1 MASLEVKQP
10 NQTIASRIT
19 GAMKEGAKRAPVEIA
34 LEEGQKLIVGQLLRG
49 FKGSR
54 TEKASARK
62 FLLWFF
68 STPAGQ
74 VSIAGAISGGAPL
87 IAGLI
92 GKDGPVVRTV
102 ADEFAAR
109 AATITT
115 KEGMRFALRH
125 LKPMLGIFTRLF
137 DSIGGAET
145 PAEVAPKSLNESGG
159 KGGEV
164 FSLADEREKVGM
176 RVGG

>member
-1 MASLEVKQP
+1 MASVEVKPQS
-10 NQTIASRIT
+10 TIASRIT
-19 GAMKEGAKRAPVEIA
+19 GALKEGAKRAPVEIA
-34 LEEGQKLIVGQLLRG
+34 LEEGQKLIVSQLLRG

-54 TEKASARK
+54 IEKASARK

-74 VSIAGAISGGAPL
+74 VAIAGAISGGAPL

-92 GKDGPVVRTV
+92 GKDGPAVRTV

-115 KEGMRFALRH
+115 KEGMKFAMRQ
-125 LKPMLGIFTRLF
+125 LKPMLSIFTRLF
-137 DSIGGAET
+137 DSIGGESDT
-145 PAEVAPKSLNESGG
+145 TTDIPQKSLNESGG
-159 KGGEV
+159 EKCAV
-164 FSLADEREKVGM
+164 FSITAERE
-176 RVGG
+176 RAHA